1 MTETRLNAIIV
12 LVSTAVG
19 IWALS
24 WWLFSNPVKEFTI
37 HNPGM
42 DNRPDVISSR
52 SSAVNIG
59 ARFSAYDGAPS
70 SIPGEWPRFRGAEM
84 DNISKE
90 DIKLADSWG
99 DSGPDIL
106 WSIDLGEGH
115 AGPVISNGR
124 IYILDY
130 DEEKRA
136 DILRCFSFDDGREI
150 WQRGYNIYIKRNHG
164 VSRTLPAVMDQL
176 VVTIGPKCHVMCV
189 DAINGD
195 FKWGIDL
202 VHEYEAEVPLWY
214 TGQCPLID
222 ESVAVIAVGGRS
234 LMIGVDCHTGEV
246 LWKTS
251 NPNNL
256 KMSHSSVIPCVI
268 HGHKM
273 YLYCA
278 IGAFVGVSAEKET
291 QGQILFESSLWD
303 RNVIAPSPLHIG
315 EGRIFVTAGYG
326 GGSMMLKISQTGTA
340 FTVDSVQSF
349 KPGEGAASEQQTPVL
364 INGHLFTILPKDGGI
379 MRNQFVCYHPD
390 DCSTP
395 VWASGKQNR
404 FGLGPY
410 LVADGKFYILSD
422 EGVLT
427 MARVSTKAYTLLGQS
442 KILDGHDAWGPLAI
456 VNGRMLARD
465 SRRLV
470 CVDLRA
476 VK

>member
-1 MTETRLNAIIV
+1 MTETRLNAIVV

-19 IWALS
+19 ICALS

-42 DNRPDVISSR
+42 DNRPDVMSS
-52 SSAVNIG
+52 SSAAVNIG

-70 SIPGEWPRFRGAEM
+70 SIPGEWPRFRGAAL

-90 DIKLADSWG
+90 DIKLADSWS

-164 VSRTLPAVMDQL
+164 VSRTVPAVMDQL

-214 TGQCPLID
+214 TGQCALID
-222 ESVAVIAVGGRS
+222 ESMAVIAVGGRS

-246 LWKTS
+246 LWKTP

-315 EGRIFVTAGYG
+315 KGRIFVTAGYG

-340 FTVDSVQSF
+340 FTVDSLQSF